1 MRANREEFVKHPP
14 DKAASHKYDVKK
26 VHKKPARYIYG
37 FKPIPAGG
45 APVTNEIV
53 NKLRNQLGI

>member
-1 MRANREEFVKHPP
+1 MKHPP

-53 NKLRNQLGI
+53 NKLRDQLGI